1 MAVTGVSGAANPP
14 VVAKDKIGFNGLNA
28 DTFMKLLIAQL
39 QNQDPT
45 QPVGNSELLQQLST
59 MRNLQAS
66 VELSDTLK
74 TLTANQQVTA
84 GASFLGKVI
93 TGTNASEQEVS
104 GVADRVFLSGGE
116 LTIGIGNEHVS
127 VSKVTGVKLRPG
139 QAA

>member
-1 MAVTGVSGAANPP
+1 MAVTGVSSGTNPP
-14 VVAKDKIGFNGLNA
+14 VVPKDKIGFNGLNA

-45 QPVGNSELLQQLST
+45 QPVGNAELLQQLST

-74 TLTANQQVTA
+74 SLTANQQVTA

-93 TGTNASEQEVS
+93 SGTNANEEEVT
-104 GVADRVFLSGGE
+104 GIADRVFLSNGE
-116 LTIGIGNEHVS
+116 LMIGMGTQQVS
-127 VSKVTGVKLRPG
+127 VSKVTGVRLQPG
-139 QAA
+139 RAA